1 MLRILLDEGISR
13 AVARDMQASGY
24 AVEHALDLNLKAQP
38 DPIIFQAAQQRLAA
52 ICMLN
57 RADYLLLATAW
68 TAWGL
73 GTHAGLI
80 TPRPGRQ
87 PRPTAITQSL
97 RALCVSLS
105 TLQGQVIY
113 L

>member
-13 AVARDMQASGY
+13 AVTRELQSSGY
-24 AVEHALDLNLKAQP
+24 AVEHVLDLSLKGQP
-38 DPIIFQAAQQRLAA
+38 DPIIFHVAQQRVAA
-52 ICMLN
+52 ICTLN

-73 GTHAGLI
+73 GLHFGLI
-80 TPRPGRQ
+80 RRPGRQ
-87 PRPTAITQSL
+87 PKPVAITQTL
-97 RALCVSLS
+97 RALFGKAT